1 MCLQSLSFCGGFDDD
16 KGHRS
21 CVHTEGPHSS
31 KQETKGKRKQSRRQT
46 SISNLAPR
54 TPSPTNNSK
63 LHTHAGPN
71 LPQKQTDKKKS
82 DKSGGSIDKDNATKK
97 QSAQVKSNTEAGDAR
112 DTTSRQVRKKTR
124 EKETRKQT
132 KKTATKQD
140 KGTNTTSLRAVL
152 VKRHEAINTTAREK
166 KEG

>member
-1 MCLQSLSFCGGFDDD
+1 M
-16 KGHRS
+16 
-21 CVHTEGPHSS
+21 
-31 KQETKGKRKQSRRQT
+31 
-46 SISNLAPR
+46 
-54 TPSPTNNSK
+54 
-63 LHTHAGPN
+63 
-71 LPQKQTDKKKS
+71 
-82 DKSGGSIDKDNATKK
+82 
-97 QSAQVKSNTEAGDAR
+97 KSNTEAGDAR